1 MDRSH
6 ANKSLEHISLLNNKK
21 ENNENGHKTCCATT
35 FKYYYKIRRVKNK
48 GALIVLLHCLLVT
61 SIGHIFYN
69 LDGIQYPTSYQYMWL
84 IPGTVG
90 ASLAGWIADAF
101 VGRYRMI
108 KGSTWLIWLLI
119 TISTLEAVVAQFV
132 NADHKLFIMN
142 KLLPVT
148 ISAIGFGL
156 GGFHANIVQFGLD
169 QLQDA
174 STTEITTF
182 IVWYGGTIFSSGIVV
197 NLLALLNK
205 YKILSLL
212 FLFFMCLFPT
222 MAVLLLMCC
231 NHLLIKEPPSKN
243 PFKLIYNVVRF
254 AIKNKHPRC
263 RSAFTYH
270 EDDLPF
276 RIDFGK
282 SKYGGP
288 FTTEQVEDV
297 KTFFRMFPLILIFGM
312 LGGSVV
318 AANILYNSLIELQY
332 DKYHPIEVDHS
343 DHTVAAEF
351 SVFII
356 YFGVTL
362 LLVLNELF
370 IYPVFHRCLVRVLKT
385 RSLSRVMIGI
395 LLHLT
400 GLTILLVL
408 DVMSRHAYLNNNG
421 YNSTLQC
428 DFYEKRGILHGT
440 VGKHWFYYPAF
451 LETMSMLFYF
461 IGIVEFLSSQ
471 SPYAMRGLIFGIL
484 YFILPLFSV
493 PVVVLAI
500 LVPNK
505 HFSIWSTKT
514 ISCGFWFILVTIILC
529 LVVSFL
535 FMYLMKWYK
544 LRKREDVL
552 PNEHIFAERYYEK
565 LET

>member
-6 ANKSLEHISLLNNKK
+6 ANKSLEHISLLNNEK
-21 ENNENGHKTCCATT
+21 ENNENGRKTCCATT
-35 FKYYYKIRRVKNK
+35 FKYYYKIRRIKNK

-132 NADHKLFIMN
+132 NADHKLFIVN

-182 IVWYGGTIFSSGIVV
+182 IVWYGGTIFSSGTVV

-212 FLFFMCLFPT
+212 FLFFMCLFST
-222 MAVLLLMCC
+222 MAVLLLMCY

-263 RSAFTYH
+263 RSAFTFH
-270 EDDLPF
+270 EDDLPS

-297 KTFFRMFPLILIFGM
+297 KTFFRMFPLIIIFGM
-312 LGGSVV
+312 LSGSVV
-318 AANILYNSLIELQY
+318 ATTFLYDSLIKLRLY
-332 DKYHPIEVDHS
+332 DTNHIEVGHS
-343 DHTVAAEF
+343 DHTVATKVA
-351 SVFII
+351 VFIL
-356 YFGVTL
+356 FGVTL
-362 LLVLNELF
+362 LLVLNEL
-370 IYPVFHRCLVRVLKT
+370 IINPVLCRCPVRVLKM
-385 RSLSRVMIGI
+385 RSLSKVMFGI

-428 DFYEKRGILHGT
+428 DFYETRGNLRGT

-471 SPYAMRGLIFGIL
+471 SPYAMRGIIFGIL
-484 YFILPLFSV
+484 CFILPLFSV
-493 PVVVLAI
+493 PVVALTI
-500 LVPNK
+500 LLLNK

-514 ISCGFWFILVTIILC
+514 ISCGFWCILVTIILC
-529 LVVSFL
+529 LIVSFL